1 MPRLNRLGLSCLLL
15 IYAATV
21 FSQDLVEAIR
31 IQGNRRVAEESIR
44 FRISQK
50 VDEPLDPARITQDL
64 KTLWNTGL
72 FDNVGA
78 AVSDGQTGRIITF
91 VIRELPLITEVD
103 FRGNKKVTK
112 SSITDKIEEEHL
124 SIPEETPLDYRKINA
139 IRTLIRELLLDRGL
153 RYGTVDYKLEYLDSG
168 AARVVFNISEGSK
181 VRIREIDFTGNN
193 IFTDKRLR
201 KTMRKTKE
209 NWFLSWVT
217 SDSIYKEERFEED
230 VERLKKRYWKKGH
243 KDIFI
248 GEPLLE
254 ITDHTSEKQKRKN
267 ARRAAKNRPIKE
279 DIRLKLTIPV
289 YEGRPYYLGDFAI
302 EGNTVLKTEVYE
314 LFFPLKEGDVYDLGK
329 INEWIEDFEKTH
341 NNLGYINYS
350 VEQDFSIRDDNIVDV
365 SFSIKE
371 NDQIYVHRIGF
382 SGNITTRDKVL
393 RREILLREGDVFRL
407 NHFRNSLLRVNQLAF
422 FDVSRDEPDVKF
434 LPGENKVNVTVKG
447 QEAGVN
453 ELNFGL
459 GFSEFRGSSG
469 FLSFS
474 TLNFLGKG
482 EKLKAQVQL
491 GSITDTFDITFT
503 EPWLFDKPRGLTTRI
518 FNTRTNFSTAGFD
531 LESTGFQLGLSF
543 RPTIF
548 TSYAVSYN
556 FSEDRFPVIT
566 SPAFKPV
573 DDLLTSSIIQT
584 IAYNTTDHP
593 FFPTR
598 GRKASL
604 TFDVASW
611 QAGGD
616 NFFYKVQLK
625 GTQYFQSV
633 KDTFFAINLNGA
645 ILNTL
650 EGQRPTQSQLFF
662 LGGEESIR
670 GYRRRSLGPS
680 ILDTTGNPIAT
691 LGDKLFQANFEYI
704 IPVSDQL
711 RFVLFY
717 DAGMI
722 FGVDEDWFETDL
734 ARSTGVEMRFS
745 LPIFQAPLRLIY
757 AFKLDENAL
766 NDKGAEPR
774 FSIGTTF

>member
-1 MPRLNRLGLSCLLL
+1 MPQLNRFGLSCLLL
-15 IYAATV
+15 IYAAAV

-50 VDEPLDPARITQDL
+50 VGEPLDPARITQDL
-64 KTLWNTGL
+64 KTLWGTGL

-78 AVSDGQTGRIITF
+78 AVSDGQNGLIITF
-91 VIRELPLITEVD
+91 VIRELPLIIEVD

-139 IRTLIRELLLDRGL
+139 IRTLIRDLLLDRGL

-181 VRIREIDFTGNN
+181 VRIRKIDFTGNS
-193 IFTDKRLR
+193 IFTNKKLR

-209 NWFLSWVT
+209 NWFFSWIT

-230 VERLKKRYWKKGH
+230 VDRLRKRYWKKGY

-254 ITDHTSEKQKRKN
+254 ITDHTSKRQKRAN
-267 ARRAAKNRPIKE
+267 VRRAAKNRPIKE
-279 DIRLKLTIPV
+279 DIRLKLTIPI
-289 YEGRPYYLGDFAI
+289 YEGRPYYLGDFSI
-302 EGNTVLKTEVYE
+302 EGNTVLKSEVYK
-314 LFFPLKEGDVYDLGK
+314 LFFPLKQGGVYDLGK
-329 INEWIEDFEKTH
+329 INKWIEDFEKTH

-350 VEQDFSIRDDNIVDV
+350 VEQDFSIRDGDIVDV
-365 SFSIKE
+365 RFNIKE

-422 FDVSRDEPDVKF
+422 FDVSRDEPDVKL

-482 EKLKAQVQL
+482 EKLKVQVQL

-503 EPWLFDKPRGLTTRI
+503 EPWLFDKPRGLTTRV
-518 FNTRTNFSTAGFD
+518 FNTRTDFSTAGFD

-566 SPAFKPV
+566 SPVFKPV
-573 DDLLTSSIIQT
+573 DDLLTSSVIQS

-604 TFDVASW
+604 TFDLAGW

-625 GTQYFQSV
+625 GTQYFQSI
-633 KDTFFAINLNGA
+633 KDTFFAINVIGS

-650 EGQRPTQSQLFF
+650 EGQRPTQNQLFF
-662 LGGEESIR
+662 LGGEESVR
-670 GYRRRSLGPS
+670 GYRRRSLGPT
-680 ILDTTGNPIAT
+680 IPDTNGNPIAT

-722 FGVDEDWFETDL
+722 FGVNQDWFDTDL

-757 AFKLDENAL
+757 AIKLDENAL